1 MTRVLIVEDQSMPRT
16 LFEMYVNQSE
26 NYTLAGSI
34 SNADMTDYHC
44 ENSDVDLILMD
55 ICTSMGANGLEAAE
69 RIKAM
74 PEYSYLKRA
83 KDAGVDSFWYK
94 EVSSEPIIELMDR
107 TMNGER
113 VFPDTTPKIKF
124 GNAMSTDFTEREL
137 EVLRELTSG
146 DTNTEIAK
154 RLYIAPGTVKNYIQ
168 YMLEKTG
175 FKSRTELAVKA
186 REAGLVI
193 LDDRINDK

>member
-55 ICTSMGANGLEAAE
+55 ICTSLGANGLEAAE
-69 RIKAM
+69 RIKAKFPKIKIIIVTSM

-113 VFPDTTPKIKF
+113 VFLDTTPKIKF

-137 EVLRELTSG
+137 EVLR
-146 DTNTEIAK
+146 A
-154 RLYIAPGTVKNYIQ
+154 VIQ
-168 YMLEKTG
+168 TRKLPKDFTLLRVL
-175 FKSRTELAVKA
+175 SRTIYSICLKKQALSQERSLP
-186 REAGLVI
+186 
-193 LDDRINDK
+193 

>member
-69 RIKAM
+69 RIKA
-74 PEYSYLKRA
+74 K
-83 KDAGVDSFWYK
+83 F
-94 EVSSEPIIELMDR
+94 
-107 TMNGER
+107 
-113 VFPDTTPKIKF
+113 PKIKIIIVKSMQE
-124 GNAMSTDFTEREL
+124 NSNLNSENY
-137 EVLRELTSG
+137 SG
-146 DTNTEIAK
+146 FDS
-154 RLYIAPGTVKNYIQ
+154 
-168 YMLEKTG
+168 
-175 FKSRTELAVKA
+175 FF
-186 REAGLVI
+186 
-193 LDDRINDK
+193 

>member
-69 RIKAM
+69 RIKAQFPKIKIIIVTSM

-83 KDAGVDSFWYK
+83 REAGVDSFWYK
-94 EVSSEPIIELMDR
+94 EVSPEGIDGNCRVVFKE
-107 TMNGER
+107 TGFNGS
-113 VFPDTTPKIKF
+113 D
-124 GNAMSTDFTEREL
+124 
-137 EVLRELTSG
+137 EVK
-146 DTNTEIAK
+146 TNTLLILKQHGITNVA
-154 RLYIAPGTVKNYIQ
+154 TV
-168 YMLEKTG
+168 
-175 FKSRTELAVKA
+175 
-186 REAGLVI
+186 
-193 LDDRINDK
+193 

>member
-69 RIKAM
+69 RIKAKFPKIKIIIVTSM

-83 KDAGVDSFWYK
+83 KEAGVDSFWYK
-94 EVSSEPIIELMDR
+94 EVSPEPIIELMDR

-154 RLYIAPGTVKNYIQ
+154 RLYIAPGTVKTIYSICLKNR
-168 YMLEKTG
+168 L
-175 FKSRTELAVKA
+175 
-186 REAGLVI
+186 
-193 LDDRINDK
+193 

>member
-69 RIKAM
+69 RIKAKF
-74 PEYSYLKRA
+74 PKNKIIIVSYLNARIFLSKACQGSRSRQLLVQRG
-83 KDAGVDSFWYK
+83 KF
-94 EVSSEPIIELMDR
+94 R
-107 TMNGER
+107 T
-113 VFPDTTPKIKF
+113 
-124 GNAMSTDFTEREL
+124 
-137 EVLRELTSG
+137 
-146 DTNTEIAK
+146 
-154 RLYIAPGTVKNYIQ
+154 YY
-168 YMLEKTG
+168 
-175 FKSRTELAVKA
+175 
-186 REAGLVI
+186 
-193 LDDRINDK
+193 